1 MQRDQ
6 SSPGRMAAVREVDT
20 CSGLLVVKE
29 LASLTMWAEHLSV
42 QRSLLEMSESVTR

>member
-1 MQRDQ
+1 MHRDQ
-6 SSPGRMAAVREVDT
+6 PSPGRMAAVREVDT

-42 QRSLLEMSESVTR
+42 QRSLLEIPGSVTR

>member
-6 SSPGRMAAVREVDT
+6 PSPGRMAAVREVDT